1 MTAAKVA
8 PGRRPEPRRRRGRGK
23 SATGRMS
30 LAAAL
35 TTLVLVV
42 LSACSL
48 FSYTPTELPSPPAT
62 SAPSP
67 SGPASAPARCPN
79 PTASYAPSGDLPTAG
94 RMPSRSTMAAIA
106 KRGRLVAGVSAD
118 TYLLASRN
126 PLTGRIEGFDIDIVK
141 AMAKAIF
148 GDENRYQLRVITA
161 AQRIPVLQEGQV
173 DLVVRNMTITCDR
186 WTQIAFSSEYYR
198 SGQKVLVRKGSK
210 AASLA
215 ALKGQKVC
223 APRAT
228 SSLENLKKLAPEA
241 VPVEADNHTGCLV
254 LFQQGEVAAITGD
267 DTVLAGLAAQ
277 DPYAVVPEQ
286 RAFTA
291 EPYGLG
297 IPPKNVDFVRFVNA
311 RLARMRS
318 NGERT
323 AIYNRWLADPLGP
336 APRPPQAVYGRTP

>member
-1 MTAAKVA
+1 MSRTAVLTALVVA
-8 PGRRPEPRRRRGRGK
+8 
-23 SATGRMS
+23 
-30 LAAAL
+30 
-35 TTLVLVV
+35 V
-42 LSACSL
+42 LSACSV
-48 FSYTPTELPSPPAT
+48 FSYTPTELPSPPAS

-67 SGPASAPARCPN
+67 SGSAGAPASCRN
-79 PTASYAPSGDLPTAG
+79 STASYAPNGDLPS
-94 RMPSRSTMAAIA
+94 PSDLPSGSTMAKIRE
-106 KRGRLVAGVSAD
+106 RGRLVAGVSAD
-118 TYLLASRN
+118 TYLLGSRD
-126 PLTGRIEGFDIDIVK
+126 PLSGRIEGFDIDMVK
-141 AMAKAIF
+141 AVTKAIF

-161 AQRIPVLQEGQV
+161 AQRIPLLQEGQV
-173 DLVVRNMTITCDR
+173 DLVARNMTITCDR

-198 SGQKVLVRKGSK
+198 SGQKILVRKGAK
-210 AASLA
+210 ARSLA
-215 ALKGQKVC
+215 GLKGQKVC

-286 RAFTA
+286 RALTA

-311 RLARMRS
+311 RLAQMRS
-318 NGERT
+318 NGEWK
-323 AIYNRWLADPLGP
+323 AIYNRWLAESLGP
-336 APRPPQAVYGRTP
+336 APSPPKAVYGRTS